1 MNGAHYPIV
10 FTVAGIALV
19 NHYHFRSKDTSET
32 QSVSSNLVIR
42 GYYCQI
48 QYHHTATG
56 MQE

>member
-32 QSVSSNLVIR
+32 QSVSSKLVIR
-42 GYYCQI
+42 G
-48 QYHHTATG
+48 
-56 MQE
+56 